1 MGLLLSTHPEVVAAI
16 GSWKL
21 KVFLEYWQ
29 DIEMIIPLFVSQA
42 SEVGRIQLMK
52 QLMDNFRW
60 RHG

>member
-1 MGLLLSTHPEVVAAI
+1 MVAAI

-29 DIEMIIPLFVSQA
+29 DIWMIIPLFVSQA